1 MFIEVKRLYD
11 NGKATTGEMYID
23 GKFECYTL
31 EDTYNYPKV
40 FGKTR
45 IPEGSYA
52 VELRKEGEMVKKYDA
67 KYPGHDGMLWLRGVP
82 DFKYVYIH
90 VGNFHENTDGCI
102 LVGKTLGDGAIGS
115 SIAAYKELY
124 PKIAEQIKAGY
135 PVNIEVY
142 SGML

>member
-40 FGKTR
+40 FGETR
-45 IPEGSYA
+45 IPEGSYV
-52 VELRKEGEMVKKYDA
+52 VELRKEGGMVKEYNA
-67 KYPGHDGMLWLRGVP
+67 KYPDHDGMLWLRDVP
-82 DFKYVYIH
+82 NFKYVYIH

-102 LVGKTLGDGAIGS
+102 LVGKTLGDGNIGNS
-115 SIAAYKELY
+115 VAAYNELY
-124 PKIAEQIKAGY
+124 PKVVEQLKAGY

>member
-1 MFIEVKRLYD
+1 MFIEVKRLQD
-11 NGKATTGEMYID
+11 NGKATTGEMYVD

-52 VELRKEGEMVKKYDA
+52 VELRKEGGMVQKYNA
-67 KYPGHDGMLWLRGVP
+67 KYPDHDGMLWLRDVP
-82 DFKYVYIH
+82 NFKYVYIH
-90 VGNFHENTDGCI
+90 VGNFHEDTDGCI
-102 LVGKTLGDGAIGS
+102 LVGKTLGDGTIGNS
-115 SIAAYKELY
+115 VAAYKELY
-124 PKIAEQIKAGY
+124 PKIVEQLKAGY